1 MKATEASLLQ
11 VLKTSPQFVIPIYQ
25 RSYSWTDRECLQ
37 LWSDV
42 LRVGKDPDARAHFV
56 GSVVY
61 IQDGLYQLSNNSPL
75 LVIDGQQ
82 RLTTV
87 VLLLEALARNIGE
100 TEPVDGF
107 SATKIRSYYLTNP
120 LETGDRGYKMLL
132 TQTDKT
138 TLNALV
144 QGRALPVD
152 RSLRIEQNFEFF
164 EAKVKEL
171 GPAVTDLCRGLA
183 KLVIVDVSLTRGED
197 NPQMIFES
205 MNSTG
210 RELSQADLIRNFVL
224 MGLEATTQTQ
234 MYEDHWRPM
243 EVRFGQEAYSSYFDA
258 FMRHY
263 LTVKTGELPNLNA
276 VYEAFKAHSLKPKT
290 ADAGV
295 DALLTDVQSFAAY
308 YCSIALGQEPDKSLA
323 EAFRDLRALK
333 VDVAYPLLLEMYDD
347 YARNVLSRDDFLNI
361 LRLIESY
368 VFRRAIC
375 SIPTNSLNKTFA
387 TFARTLKKD
396 RYLESVEAIFALLPS
411 YRRFPKDEEFTRELV
426 ARDMYNLPRRSYWLR
441 RLENQRRKE
450 RVVVEDYTIEH
461 IMPQNENLSAEW
473 RADLG
478 PNWERVHAAYLHTIG
493 NLTLTGYNSEYSD
506 KPFRVKRDM
515 DGGFKESPLRIND
528 GLGTMK
534 LWDEAAIVARA
545 TKLAKIAATV
555 WGAPSITEGDLQGYR
570 PVSAATVKYSLD
582 SHANLTDGAP
592 MRGLFDEF
600 RAAVLGLDPNITE
613 EVLKLY
619 VAYKAETNV
628 VDVVPQVGRL
638 VLSINMHFPELSD
651 PRKMAIDVTN
661 RGRWGNGDVEIA
673 LTTEADIPYVLGLV
687 RQALELQVSPSDGAS
702 S

>member
-87 VLLLEALARNIGE
+87 VLLLEAFARNIGE

-473 RADLG
+473 RVDLG

-651 PRKMAIDVTN
+651 PRKMAMDVTN

-673 LTTEADIPYVLGLV
+673 LTTQADIPYVLGLV
-687 RQALELQVSPSDGAS
+687 CQALDLQLSPSDGAS

>member
-25 RSYSWTDRECLQ
+25 RSYTWAERECSQ

-42 LRVGKDPDARAHFV
+42 LRVGKDPDSRAHFV

-87 VLLLEALARNIGE
+87 ALLLEALARNVGE

-107 SATKIRSYYLTNP
+107 SAAKIRSYYLSNP

-144 QGRALPVD
+144 QGRALPAD

-164 EAKVKEL
+164 ESKVKEL
-171 GPAVTDLCRGLA
+171 GPAVVDLCRGLA

-224 MGLEATTQTQ
+224 MGLESTTQTQ

-276 VYEAFKAHSLKPKT
+276 VYEAFKTHSLKPKT
-290 ADAGV
+290 ADAGIG
-295 DALLTDVQSFAAY
+295 ALLTDVQSFAAY
-308 YCSIALGQEPDKSLA
+308 YCSIALGQEADKSLA

-347 YARNVLSRDDFLNI
+347 YARDVLSRDDFLKI

-411 YRRFPKDEEFTRELV
+411 YRRFPSDEEFARDLV

-441 RLENQRRKE
+441 RLENQGRKE

-478 PNWERVHAAYLHTIG
+478 PDWERVHAAYLHTIG
-493 NLTLTGYNSEYSD
+493 NLTLTAYNSEYSD
-506 KPFRVKRDM
+506 KSFGAKRDM
-515 DGGFKESPLRIND
+515 EGGFKESPLRLND
-528 GLGTMK
+528 GLGA
-534 LWDEAAIVARA
+534 LDRWDEAAIRARA
-545 TKLAKIAATV
+545 AKLAIIVAAV
-555 WGAPSITEGDLQGYR
+555 WGAPSIGEDAMREFR
-570 PVSAATVKYSLD
+570 PITAVTVKYDLD
-582 SHANLTDGAP
+582 DHKNLAEGAP
-592 MRGLFDEF
+592 MRGLFDAF
-600 RAAVLGLDPNITE
+600 RAAVLALDPNITE
-613 EVLKLY
+613 DVLKLY

-628 VDVVPQVGRL
+628 VDVVPQAGRL
-638 VLSINMHFPELSD
+638 LLVINMHFPELSD
-651 PRKMAIDVTN
+651 PRGMARDVAN
-661 RGRWGNGDVEIA
+661 LGRWGNGDVEVA
-673 LTTEADIPYVLGLV
+673 LRTQEDIPYVLGLI
-687 RQALELQVSPSDGAS
+687 RQSLDLQLSPSDAAPS
-702 S
+702 

>member
-42 LRVGKDPDARAHFV
+42 LRVGKDPDAPAHFV

-87 VLLLEALARNIGE
+87 ALLLEALARNIGE

-107 SATKIRSYYLTNP
+107 SATKIRSYYLSNP

-290 ADAGV
+290 ADSGV

-347 YARNVLSRDDFLNI
+347 YARDVLSRDDFLNI

-411 YRRFPKDEEFTRELV
+411 YRRFPNDEEFTRELV

-441 RLENQRRKE
+441 RLENQGRKE

-461 IMPQNENLSAEW
+461 IMPQNQNLSAEW

-506 KPFRVKRDM
+506 KPFSVKRDM
-515 DGGFKESPLRIND
+515 EGGFKESPLRLND
-528 GLGTMK
+528 GLGTME

-545 TKLAKIAATV
+545 AKLAKTAASV
-555 WGAPSITEGDLQGYR
+555 WAAPSIGENALREFR
-570 PVSAATVKYSLD
+570 PVPAVTVKYSLD
-582 SHANLTDGAP
+582 DHANLAEDAP
-592 MRGLFDEF
+592 MRALFDAF
-600 RAAVLGLDPNITE
+600 RTAVLGLDPNITE

-628 VDVVPQVGRL
+628 VDVVPQAGRL
-638 VLSINMHFPELSD
+638 RLAINMHFPELSD
-651 PRKMAIDVTN
+651 PRGMAKDVTN
-661 RGRWGNGDVEIA
+661 LGRWGNGDVEVA
-673 LTTEADIPYVLGLV
+673 LTGQEDIPYVLGLI
-687 RQALELQVSPSDGAS
+687 RQSLDLQLSPSDAIS

>member
-11 VLKTSPQFVIPIYQ
+11 VLRTSPQFVIPIYQ
-25 RSYSWTDRECLQ
+25 RSYSWTERECSQ

-42 LRVGKDPDARAHFV
+42 LRVGKDPDSRAHFV

-87 VLLLEALARNIGE
+87 ALLLEALARRVGE

-107 SATKIRSYYLTNP
+107 SATKIRSYYLSNP

-132 TQTDKT
+132 TQTDRT

-144 QGRALPVD
+144 QGRELPVD
-152 RSLRIEQNFEFF
+152 RSLPIEQNFEFF
-164 EAKVKEL
+164 ESKIKNL
-171 GPAVTDLCRGLA
+171 GPAIADLCRGLA

-243 EVRFGQEAYSSYFDA
+243 EIRFGQEAYSSYFDA
-258 FMRHY
+258 FMRNY

-290 ADAGV
+290 ADAGIG
-295 DALLTDVQSFAAY
+295 ALLTDVQSFAAY
-308 YCSIALGQEPDKSLA
+308 YCSIALGQEVDKSLA

-347 YARNVLSRDDFLNI
+347 YARGTLSRDDFLKI

-375 SIPTNSLNKTFA
+375 SIPTSSLNKTFA
-387 TFARTLKKD
+387 TFTRTLRKD

-411 YRRFPKDEEFTRELV
+411 YRRFPSNEEFARDLV

-441 RLENQRRKE
+441 RLENQGRKE

-461 IMPQNENLSAEW
+461 IMPQNGNLSAEW

-478 PNWERVHAAYLHTIG
+478 PDWERVHAAYLHTLG

-506 KPFRVKRDM
+506 KPFSVKRDM
-515 DGGFKESPLRIND
+515 EGGFKESPLRLND
-528 GLGTMK
+528 GLGAMEP
-534 LWDEAAIVARA
+534 WDEAAIVARA
-545 TKLAKIAATV
+545 AKLAKIAATV
-555 WGAPSITEGDLQGYR
+555 WEAPSIGENALREFR
-570 PVSAATVKYSLD
+570 PVPAVTVKYSLD
-582 SHANLTDGAP
+582 DHGYLAEDAP
-592 MRGLFDEF
+592 MRALFDAF
-600 RAAVLGLDPNITE
+600 RLGVLGLDPNVVE

-628 VDVVPQVGRL
+628 VDVVPQAGRL
-638 VLSINMHFPELSD
+638 RLTINMHFPELLD
-651 PRKMAIDVTN
+651 PRGMAKDVTN
-661 RGRWGNGDVEIA
+661 LGRWGNGDVEVA
-673 LTTEADIPYVLGLV
+673 LTAKEDIPYVLGLI
-687 RQALELQVSPSDGAS
+687 RQSLDLQLSPSDS
-702 S
+702 ISP